1 MIKIIDLDSLFDK
14 YIEGYVYKNVGKVKP
29 EEIENNIP
37 VLYQKFGD
45 EKLAELDGLTP
56 NEYYKNFSVKELLK
70 ALETHLDK
78 GVSVSDFLCE
88 AIVSKTEEHGAL
100 KEAISQD
107 KSEQFTLY
115 VMNFIEEA
123 NAEIDEQR
131 FLEFML
137 LDYAEP
143 IKELAVEML
152 TKKSDKIKD
161 RLCAEYESAGEKT
174 RACIAEILAHV
185 KLKEDRVFDILIKEF
200 LTHPKQI
207 PFYVNLLAK
216 YGDERAVPFIK
227 AVIEKDDISYA
238 DFEELRFALEVF
250 GEVYDVERDFSKDR
264 FYAKIK
270 GKRATENS
278 QNKK

>member
-45 EKLAELDGLTP
+45 EKLVELDGLTP
-56 NEYYKNFSVKELLK
+56 NEYYKNFSVKTLLE
-70 ALETHLDK
+70 ALESHLEK

-88 AIVSKTEEHGAL
+88 AIVSKTSEHKDL
-100 KEAISQD
+100 LDAISQD

-115 VMNFIEEA
+115 VMNIIEEA
-123 NAEIDEQR
+123 NADFNEQR

-152 TKKSDKIKD
+152 AKKSDKIKD
-161 RLCAEYESAGEKT
+161 RLCAEYENASEKT
-174 RACIAEILAHV
+174 RAYICEILSYV
-185 KLKEDRVFDILIKEF
+185 KLKEDKIFDILVKEF
-200 LTHPKQI
+200 LSRANEI
-207 PFYVNLLAK
+207 PFFVNLLAR

-227 AVIEKDDISYA
+227 TVIDREDVSYA
-238 DFEELRFALEVF
+238 DFEELRFSLEVF
-250 GEVYDVERDFSKDR
+250 GEVYDKERDFSKDK
-264 FYAKIK
+264 FYNKIK
-270 GKRATENS
+270 GKRPAENS
-278 QNKK
+278 TSKN